1 MRMRIILFFRRLWE
15 EFCFIIN
22 DTSGSFVFNVDGHEI
37 IATFTEK
44 RNDDLVPRLREI
56 LLGYPHIR
64 QAISSDSKI
73 KKNKFRRRSDGKTSM
88 LSLQSF
94 YR

>member
-1 MRMRIILFFRRLWE
+1 MKIYSVFKKIYENFRFIL
-15 EFCFIIN
+15 N

-37 IATFTEK
+37 TATFTEK

-64 QAISSDSKI
+64 HDTPSDSKI
-73 KKNKFRRRSDGKTSM
+73 KKNIKEAV
-88 LSLQSF
+88 
-94 YR
+94 

>member
-1 MRMRIILFFRRLWE
+1 MKIYSAFKKIYENFRFIL
-15 EFCFIIN
+15 N

-37 IATFTEK
+37 TATFTEK

-64 QAISSDSKI
+64 HDTPSDSKI
-73 KKNKFRRRSDGKTSM
+73 EKNIKEAV
-88 LSLQSF
+88 
-94 YR
+94 

>member
-1 MRMRIILFFRRLWE
+1 MKIYSVFKKIYENFRFIL
-15 EFCFIIN
+15 N

-37 IATFTEK
+37 TATFTEK

-64 QAISSDSKI
+64 HDTPSDSKI
-73 KKNKFRRRSDGKTSM
+73 EKNIKEAV
-88 LSLQSF
+88 
-94 YR
+94 